1 VAVLHALNLAA
12 RHADPFALLGP
23 HAAPGGVVLRAFVPG
38 AESLS
43 AIIADA
49 VPLSQNAAAEAALA
63 YCREHPRTCVDI
75 ARKAEG
81 IPSTLAKGAKP

>member
-1 VAVLHALNLAA
+1 MALFRIAAAAGLLLAVA
-12 RHADPFALLGP
+12 PEPTLG
-23 HAAPGGVVLRAFVPG
+23 VLRSVFG
-38 AESLS
+38 
-43 AIIADA
+43 IADA